1 METKVFFQFEIIINV
16 LVCSFRFIWIH
27 MLWVYKA
34 LRNILFIQ
42 CGGGGG
48 LLDLT
53 SIKSIHALKMTRKQ
67 LIICI
72 IIIKKKILDKYITI
86 IVGDIKWQKMMF

>member
-1 METKVFFQFEIIINV
+1 
-16 LVCSFRFIWIH
+16 
-27 MLWVYKA
+27 MLWIYKA

-42 CGGGGG
+42 CEGGGGG
-48 LLDLT
+48 LT
-53 SIKSIHALKMTRKQ
+53 SIESVHALKMTRKQ

-86 IVGDIKWQKMMF
+86 IVGDIK